1 MDTQDKLIIYKT
13 NVQNNYSEEIN
24 ISDLEQGVILF
35 CFNEFEHVKIKNES
49 KKTVIKCEYPN
60 QEELLQINPG
70 EDKVLNDYEYNRSE
84 SENTIFFPEKYL
96 IQIINDNLIKNC
108 FFVVSSNA
116 LGEKIEDIRKII
128 SDFSRGLELDLFNSI
143 RGKKYID
150 SKNNVFVPLFEKI
163 TNNEKMLQFELNY
176 IVNFPLQNIEKSLEY
191 TKKVARVSRKKIKYD
206 SKKGIIE
213 NDNRKKFAE
222 KKRLSLNTEPN
233 IVLKNSLFKII
244 KACNEL
250 DDYFYDN
257 GNYLKENLSKLNYNL
272 LNVEKKMKSL
282 NNRHDIKY
290 KNNVISEYNDL
301 LFTINKL
308 EKEKNEFLEKKNIIN
323 RIRNNF
329 INIMNESWIYE
340 IETDYTIIDS
350 MPARRNIHYKKILD
364 FVNSI
369 NTEYSN
375 IYNREGVYMYKKTSE
390 LYEIYV
396 LILVFKIFINMDYIF
411 SINSKYDF
419 NLLFENEEFIFE
431 KKNKKIRILYNKL
444 VKRTEAEPMDELVN
458 QNSSS
463 NKPDIVIMIYDN
475 NKLIHCIVLEVKCR
489 KKKNIYSKNGDTP
502 VFSQLKDYTNFWY
515 FDHNLKLKKD
525 VIDRVYAIY
534 PDMVSSK
541 DFLNANQICLLS
553 LEPVYDYENSIGFRN
568 LLEELKKFL

>member
-13 NVQNNYSEEIN
+13 NVQNNYSKEIN

-244 KACNEL
+244 L
-250 DDYFYDN
+250 YSDITLFLYF
-257 GNYLKENLSKLNYNL
+257 
-272 LNVEKKMKSL
+272 
-282 NNRHDIKY
+282 
-290 KNNVISEYNDL
+290 ISCL
-301 LFTINKL
+301 LFRL
-308 EKEKNEFLEKKNIIN
+308 
-323 RIRNNF
+323 F
-329 INIMNESWIYE
+329 IFFSTFN
-340 IETDYTIIDS
+340 
-350 MPARRNIHYKKILD
+350 RNI
-364 FVNSI
+364 V
-369 NTEYSN
+369 
-375 IYNREGVYMYKKTSE
+375 IYIIEKGYICIKRLQNYMKYMY
-390 LYEIYV
+390 
-396 LILVFKIFINMDYIF
+396 
-411 SINSKYDF
+411 
-419 NLLFENEEFIFE
+419 
-431 KKNKKIRILYNKL
+431 
-444 VKRTEAEPMDELVN
+444 
-458 QNSSS
+458 
-463 NKPDIVIMIYDN
+463 
-475 NKLIHCIVLEVKCR
+475 
-489 KKKNIYSKNGDTP
+489 
-502 VFSQLKDYTNFWY
+502 
-515 FDHNLKLKKD
+515 
-525 VIDRVYAIY
+525 
-534 PDMVSSK
+534 
-541 DFLNANQICLLS
+541 
-553 LEPVYDYENSIGFRN
+553 
-568 LLEELKKFL
+568 